1 MTETLSTATEKRK
14 FSWQKLY
21 SYWFPL
27 FSYMGLIFYTS
38 SIPEERL
45 IIPEIWN
52 IDKVIHIVE
61 YGILGV
67 LWFRVIGL
75 AWEKSQKVVII
86 AFTITFLYGI
96 SDEFHQ
102 YFVPGRNAD
111 IYDAIA
117 NGIGAW
123 LGIWFYKR
131 R

>member
-1 MTETLSTATEKRK
+1 MA
-14 FSWQKLY
+14 
-21 SYWFPL
+21 
-27 FSYMGLIFYTS
+27 LIFYLS
-38 SIPEERL
+38 SVPYEDLRL
-45 IIPEIWN
+45 PEIWN

-117 NGIGAW
+117 DAIGAW
-123 LGIWFYKR
+123 LGIYLYR
-131 R
+131 RVNASGKYNNG

>member
-1 MTETLSTATEKRK
+1 MLN
-14 FSWQKLY
+14 WHKLWK
-21 SYWFPL
+21 YWLPVIA
-27 FSYMGLIFYTS
+27 YMAFIFYLS
-38 SIPEERL
+38 SRPMHEEIL
-45 IIPEIWN
+45 PEIWN

-61 YGILGV
+61 YGILGI

-111 IYDAIA
+111 AFDAIA
-117 NGIGAW
+117 DAIGAW
-123 LGIWFYKR
+123 LGIWLYKR

>member
-1 MTETLSTATEKRK
+1 
-14 FSWQKLY
+14 
-21 SYWFPL
+21 
-27 FSYMGLIFYTS
+27 MGLIFYTS

-67 LWFRVIGL
+67 LWFRAISL
-75 AWEKSQKVVII
+75 TWEKSQKVVII
-86 AFTITFLYGI
+86 AFTITFFYGI

-111 IYDAIA
+111 VFDAIA
-117 NGIGAW
+117 DAIGAW
-123 LGIWFYKR
+123 LGIWLYKR